1 MNLMIEMIKY
11 EWKKIWTSR
20 LTQLSVIGCSVF
32 LIFCVYSSI
41 IQMTSTDT
49 NGEKFSG
56 LDAIEVL
63 KDTQKRIDL
72 TQEMVDKLVRQYLK
86 YTINPITS
94 SNNESYQ
101 YLTEEIYKTFYLPN
115 RDLLS
120 LITNVYREP
129 GSGSSMRDVL
139 EENVGK
145 NFIEARL
152 RRDKSYIQIKEKL
165 GQLKAGEAK
174 YWNDK
179 IDNLTEYQFGYHEGW
194 SMILDTLTW
203 PVLIMMIICI
213 GIAPI
218 FAGEY
223 QSKCDSL
230 ILCMKYGKS
239 KLVMAKVIA
248 AWIYTTCVY
257 WGITL
262 TYSVVYIVLLGPE
275 GADLPIQLKYPAM
288 SVGYLLSM
296 AEAAIYALIIAY
308 VFTIGIMGVTLLMS
322 ALLKNAYGVIII
334 SFLLIIVP
342 TFLAPDAGG
351 YIWSRVLSLLPPK
364 IADFSFQSYTAYSVG
379 NIVLDW
385 PTTAIIVNMV
395 MAILF
400 SIASYLVFR
409 KHQVNK

>member
-72 TQEMVDKLVRQYLK
+72 TQDMVDKLVRQYLK

-296 AEAAIYALIIAY
+296 AEATIYALIIAY

>member
-296 AEAAIYALIIAY
+296 AEATIYALIIAY

-400 SIASYLVFR
+400 SIASYIVFR

>member
-296 AEAAIYALIIAY
+296 AEATIYALIIAY

>member
-400 SIASYLVFR
+400 SIASYIVFR